1 MRKKINII
9 TPVYNEEEGITHFD
23 TVLRTCLL
31 PLTHKYW
38 FEIIYVLDKSRDN
51 TAKKIKSICE
61 NNAHTKLLTLSRRF
75 GHQLSLMAGI
85 DLCDGEALIML
96 DCDLE
101 HPPQVIPL
109 LLEKFEEGYEI
120 VNTKREYAQKAG
132 FFKKLSS
139 QLFYKFI
146 NSLSSVPIEESS
158 ADFRLLSRKA
168 YKVFQEDLR
177 EKSPFV
183 RGLVSWVG
191 FKNTAVP
198 FVSATRQQ
206 GVSKYNLR
214 RLVSFAIAG
223 IIAFSKVPLRWS
235 IFLGFCLSVFSVA
248 YAIFSIFLHFFV
260 TVNQKAPG
268 FPTLI
273 IFISLIGGMQ
283 LIVLGI
289 IGEYIGNIFEEVKNR
304 PLYIVEEIFEQKD
317 FGKEIFEKSIFEKK
331 TLENPEN

>member
-9 TPVYNEEEGITHFD
+9 TPAYNEEEGISNFD
-23 TVLRTCLL
+23 AVLRSCLL
-31 PLTHKYW
+31 PLETTYY

-51 TAKKIKSICE
+51 TAQKIKEICE
-61 NNAHTKLLTLSRRF
+61 KNPNTKLVMLSRRF

-85 DLCDGEALIML
+85 DLCDGDAVIML

-101 HPPQVIPL
+101 HPPQLIEK
-109 LLEKFEEGYEI
+109 LLEKYEEGYEI
-120 VNTKREYAQKAG
+120 VNTKREYAQKISY
-132 FFKKLSS
+132 FKKLTS
-139 QLFYKFI
+139 QWFYKFI
-146 NSLSSVPIEESS
+146 NSLSSVPIEEAS

-168 YKVFQEDLR
+168 YKVFQEHLR
-177 EKSPFV
+177 EKNPFV

-191 FKNTAVP
+191 FSQTSVP

-206 GVSKYNLR
+206 GISKYNLR
-214 RLVSFAIAG
+214 RLLSFAITG

-235 IFLGFCLSVFSVA
+235 IFLGFCLSVFSVC
-248 YAIFSIFLHFFV
+248 YALFSIFLYFFV
-260 TVNQKAPG
+260 TTNTKAPG

-304 PLYIVEEIFEQKD
+304 PLYIVEEIY
-317 FGKEIFEKSIFEKK
+317 SIR
-331 TLENPEN
+331 N